1 MRWKLLFV
9 CNLLLVLV
17 LVLSACGGGGEATQ
31 APGAEI
37 TEEPGGTGGEVTE
50 AVEPTEAMT
59 EEPAETE
66 AMTEEPSA
74 TEGGEEP
81 QASGECPLP
90 VEEGATITFSGW
102 GDQTEQQIYRDSI
115 DRFMQVCPGVT
126 VNYTPIPDQFQDK
139 MKAQMAGGTAPDV
152 FYVDDQLMTAFAPTG
167 QLLPLNDYLEQAGV
181 STDDFIPQTM
191 TIFEQDGTV
200 YALPKDWGTLG
211 LVYLPGAFEA
221 VGVDPP
227 TEDWTW
233 EDLRAAAQAFA
244 QDGTY
249 GGFCMGPDWARF
261 APFVF
266 SNGGSFTN
274 EDFTQATLDT
284 PEVKEMATF
293 VAEMFN
299 EGSLVRPADVGASWC
314 GEAIG
319 KELVAMTTE
328 GGWMVNFMN
337 LTYPDVEWATVLIP
351 QGPVTRADIMFTNG
365 LGVNASTQYP
375 NAAAALVIYITG
387 AENQAEIVATGFA
400 YSTHPDQADL
410 VQNPNDQAIAQ
421 GGLLPDTRV
430 AYWGPNTGRV
440 NTAVS
445 QALER
450 VFLGD
455 QDVDTAFAQAQE
467 EAQIALD
474 EAQP

>member
-1 MRWKLLFV
+1 MKSKKFSLFTLV
-9 CNLLLVLV
+9 LLLSL
-17 LVLSACGGGGEATQ
+17 LLSACGGGSQATE
-31 APGAEI
+31 APGAEVTEAPGAEM
-37 TEEPGGTGGEVTE
+37 TEEPGGTGGEE
-50 AVEPTEAMT
+50 A
-59 EEPAETE
+59 
-66 AMTEEPSA
+66 
-74 TEGGEEP
+74 
-81 QASGECPLP
+81 ASGDCPLP

-102 GDQTEQQIYRDSI
+102 GDETEQQVYRDSI
-115 DRFMQVCPGVT
+115 DRFSSICPGVT

-167 QLLPLNDYLEQAGV
+167 QLLPLNDYLSQAGA
-181 STDDFIPQTM
+181 SRDDFIPQAM
-191 TIFEQDGTV
+191 EIFEQDGSV

-211 LVYLPGAFEA
+211 LVYLPDAFAEA
-221 VGVDPP
+221 GVEEP
-227 TEDWTW
+227 TADWTW
-233 EDLRAAAQAFA
+233 EDMRAAAQAIA
-244 QDGTY
+244 EAGNY
-249 GGFCMGPDWARF
+249 GGFCMGADWARF

-293 VAEMFN
+293 VADMFD

-337 LTYPDVEWATVLIP
+337 LTYPDVNWNTVLIP
-351 QGPVTRADIMFTNG
+351 QGPVTRADVMFTNG
-365 LGVNASTQYP
+365 IGVNAATQFP
-375 NAAAALVIYITG
+375 NAAAALAIYITG
-387 AENQAEIVATGFA
+387 ADNQAEIVQTGFA
-400 YSTHPDQADL
+400 YSTHPEHADL
-410 VQNPNDQAIAQ
+410 IQNPIDQAIAE
-421 GGLLPDTRV
+421 GGLLEDTRV

-450 VFLGD
+450 IFLGD

-467 EAQIALD
+467 EAQLALD
-474 EAQP
+474 EGQQ